1 MTDLYCS
8 TCGEKLAAD
17 DEIAE
22 ETESPR
28 IQGEIVC
35 DNCWFHEYCDRC
47 VLCDN
52 YTREENT
59 GYVLMTDE
67 FQGVLPGCYKF
78 RRPWYANGMIEM
90 HIFPHSLTKVRD
102 LLPSEDNDD
111 VVSGYVCEECAL
123 MGVSA

>member
-8 TCGEKLAAD
+8 TCGEKLTDD

-28 IQGEIVC
+28 IPGEIVC
-35 DNCWFHEYCDRC
+35 DNCWFDEYCDRC

-52 YTREENT
+52 YMREEDT
-59 GYVLMTDE
+59 EYVLMTDE
-67 FQGVLPGCYKF
+67 FQGVPPGCYKF

-90 HIFPHSLTKVRD
+90 HIFSDALTRVRD
-102 LLPSEDNDD
+102 LLPGEDSDD
-111 VVSGYVCEECAL
+111 YVSGYVCKECAL
-123 MGVSA
+123 MEAST